1 MIKTFRIKVTGKVQG
16 VCYRI
21 STQRE
26 AVQLQLGGFTCNE
39 PDGSVKIEAE
49 GEEADLDTL
58 LQWCRKGPQLAEV
71 GRVDFEEIP
80 RKSYTHFEIRYE

>member
-1 MIKTFRIKVTGKVQG
+1 MIKTFHIKVTGKVQG

-26 AVQLQLGGFTCNE
+26 AVQLQLGGFACNE
-39 PDGSVKIEAE
+39 PDGSVTIEAE
-49 GEEADLDTL
+49 GEEADLNLL
-58 LQWCRKGPQLAEV
+58 LQWCRKGPQLAKV

-80 RKSYTHFEIRYE
+80 AKSYTSFEIR